1 MIPTYTVIYGS
12 HTLNTEW
19 VLGTYQN
26 ITVAL
31 AKADALSSIRHS
43 DEYVVVHTEW
53 AD

>member
-19 VLGTYQN
+19 VLGTYSTIEAAMRQF
-26 ITVAL
+26 
-31 AKADALSSIRHS
+31 DSLSSIRHS

-53 AD
+53 A